1 MDRVATNGHPAD
13 NRLRRHKKSCFFPK
27 LSQSFSG
34 ISDIY
39 RITSLLITSLLV
51 TGCDVPFSVLDP
63 AGPSADSARWL
74 WWGMFSFFTLVFVL
88 VVALWLYAIHRPQRN
103 TAHPTDGSGDRRI
116 QKFLLIGG
124 GIILPGVTVIIL
136 LVFGIPAGHRML
148 PLPLASG
155 EALRIDVT
163 GHQWWWEVSYPGT
176 DITLENEIHIPV
188 GVPVDFHLSTADV
201 IHAFWVPR
209 LGGKLDTI
217 PGRVNILRL
226 QADEAGVYRGQCAEF
241 CGLHHA
247 HMQFTVE
254 AHSPENYAR
263 WQAETRARQAADA
276 GDSGND

>member
-1 MDRVATNGHPAD
+1 MLIG
-13 NRLRRHKKSCFFPK
+13 
-27 LSQSFSG
+27 
-34 ISDIY
+34 
-39 RITSLLITSLLV
+39 SLLLA
-51 TGCDVPFSVLDP
+51 GCGGPFSTLDP

-74 WWGMFSFFTLVFVL
+74 WWGMFSFFTLVFLL

-103 TAHPTDGSGDRRI
+103 TAHATDESGNRRI
-116 QKFLLIGG
+116 HKFLLIGG
-124 GIILPGVTVIIL
+124 GIILPGVTIIVL
-136 LVFGIPAGHRML
+136 LSFGIPAGHRML

-155 EALRIDVT
+155 EAVRINVT
-163 GHQWWWEVSYPGT
+163 GHQWWWEVNYPDA

-201 IHAFWVPR
+201 IHSFWVPR

-263 WQAETRARQAADA
+263 WRAETRAVQGADT
-276 GDSGND
+276 GDSGDE

>member
-1 MDRVATNGHPAD
+1 MAG
-13 NRLRRHKKSCFFPK
+13 C
-27 LSQSFSG
+27 SG
-34 ISDIY
+34 
-39 RITSLLITSLLV
+39 
-51 TGCDVPFSVLDP
+51 PFSTLDP

-74 WWGMFSFFTLVFVL
+74 WWGMFLFFTLVFVL

-103 TAHPTDGSGDRRI
+103 PAHPTDEPANRRI
-116 QKFLLIGG
+116 QKFWLIGG
-124 GIILPGVTVIIL
+124 GIILPGVTIIIL
-136 LVFGIPAGHRML
+136 LSFGIPAGHRML
-148 PLPLASG
+148 PLPLMSG
-155 EALRIDVT
+155 EPLRIDVT
-163 GHQWWWEVSYPGT
+163 GHQWWWEVSYPDTG
-176 DITLENEIHIPV
+176 ITLENEIHIPV

-254 AHSPENYAR
+254 VHSAENYAR
-263 WQAETRARQAADA
+263 WIAETQARQDTDA